1 MGTGREEP
9 GAKPQER
16 PLGLGGL
23 AEGRVPGGGHLGGSG
38 PEARERGLGEGSH
51 IV

>member
-1 MGTGREEP
+1 MRINLAGVETVGEELGAEPREL
-9 GAKPQER
+9 

-23 AEGRVPGGGHLGGSG
+23 AEGGVPGGGHLGGN
-38 PEARERGLGEGSH
+38 LGEGSH